1 MSIMN
6 SLFGGGNF
14 PNQPTSSGT
23 TVATS
28 EFPKELAPFI
38 KDILEK
44 AQSMQQGASYQ
55 PYTGAQIAPFNALE
69 KDAMAGLEAQTR
81 GLAGTDVANAAQY
94 FTGAKS
100 AIEGLGQQFTG
111 DTVQQFMNPYQQAV
125 TDQAKRKATEDYEA
139 QQMTL
144 AANASKNQPFGGSR
158 QAITEGMA
166 QGDYLDRLSN
176 IQERGLAAGF
186 TQGRAGFEAQKGR
199 ELQMANSLMGMGATV
214 PQQAYRDLGIRQQ
227 IGETQRSQDQMAL
240 DLGTKQFMEEREFP
254 TRALQ
259 EYSATV
265 RGFPFQPST
274 YQTTTNYQPSPGIG
288 QQLVNL
294 AGQGLGGY
302 TAFTGQPMQNL
313 FKAEGG
319 ITTLPTYY
327 NQRGENR
334 QRSMYD
340 ISDLLEAEGGELDQ
354 YSDMEMDAMDIEYY
368 IDKKNKENLGDKIL
382 NMLYAPQRGM
392 KRLFNVPERSQIGN
406 RNRPN
411 LNRAEG
417 GLTGLPVVH
426 RFGGGGGEAVE
437 ALPGLLKTI
446 LGKIPEV
453 NLKGIQVNKK
463 GPEQGPPSIPMKP
476 DGTPYTPD
484 ELNYLGEQQMYPE
497 LEGQPYSPSF
507 EGSPN
512 YVSDGEFMESIPY
525 NEEEG
530 YPIMGSAT
538 SSPDGGMPGKDVTLE
553 NLDMLNIANSIIP
566 QRVNQADLLK
576 IEDITT
582 RDIPTIMTRAEA
594 EEAMGTP
601 VSESMSTNDLIL
613 QYLQKMEG
621 VDGAIPGLKQSIAD
635 AYSPA
640 RLESLRK
647 TADSNLAMKQGL
659 GMMKAFSK
667 SDPTRGIISNLSSQ
681 VGDFATNVGAGQDE
695 YASALANI
703 ENMPFEKAQALYN
716 LDKDTVTNLVQLA
729 SKEKS
734 EDNKVKVMAMSEDMK
749 NITDRIKL
757 NYDKDDNYGKYT
769 LELGRVNILKDLE
782 MDKNINDLYKM
793 ELTSSDNNAAT
804 IAAGN
809 KALKAYNQDLIK
821 AGIIK
826 PGEDTSIKDTLGQ
839 ALFGASFNEK
849 MGEVYIGDKPLD
861 VEQRAIF
868 TKYYAHATNQFA
880 IERMNY
886 ITKGGIAAGI
896 PDTAFALMGYIAQQ
910 AVTEYNNQP
919 KK

>member
-44 AQSMQQGASYQ
+44 AKSMQSGATYQ

-69 KDAMAGLEAQTR
+69 KDAMTGLEAQTR
-81 GLAGTDVANAAQY
+81 GLAGTDVANASQY

-125 TDQAKRKATEDYEA
+125 TDQAKLKATEDYEA
-139 QQMTL
+139 QQNVL
-144 AANASKNQPFGGSR
+144 SANAIKNQPFGGSR

-354 YSDMEMDAMDIEYY
+354 YSDMEMDAMDIESY
-368 IDKKNKENLGDKIL
+368 IDRKNKENLGDKIL

-426 RFGGGGGEAVE
+426 RFGGGGGEAVT
-437 ALPGLLKTI
+437 ALPDLLKTI

-576 IEDITT
+576 IKDITT
-582 RDIPTIMTRAEA
+582 RDIPTIMTKDEA
-594 EEAMGTP
+594 TEAMGTP
-601 VSESMSTNDLIL
+601 VSDSMSTNDLIL
-613 QYLQKMEG
+613 QYLEKMEG

-749 NITDRIKL
+749 NITNRIQL
-757 NYDKDDNYGKYT
+757 NYDKDNNYAKYT

-809 KALKAYNQDLIK
+809 KALKGYNQDLIK

-839 ALFGASFNEK
+839 ALFGATFNERL
-849 MGEVYIGDKPLD
+849 GEVYIGDKPLD
-861 VEQRAIF
+861 VAQRAIF

-896 PDTAFALMGYIAQQ
+896 PDTAFALMGYIAKQ
-910 AVTEYNNQP
+910 AVKEYNNQP